1 MIIKESQGLYLDAA
15 TAHSRYLNAL
25 TEMRAAYRDSKSSQA
40 KRRARRKVRYWEKK
54 AHRERFMQCAYAKLF
69 LNAHPD
75 LTNEHIGGM
84 CKIEESSATPLG
96 AEAGVI
102 VGRLLSLP
110 GDGTAIVEIN

>member
-1 MIIKESQGLYLDAA
+1 MIIGEFIPD
-15 TAHSRYLNAL
+15 TAHARYLNAL

-54 AHRERFMQCAYAKLF
+54 AHRERLTQCASAKLV
-69 LNAHPD
+69 LNAHPT